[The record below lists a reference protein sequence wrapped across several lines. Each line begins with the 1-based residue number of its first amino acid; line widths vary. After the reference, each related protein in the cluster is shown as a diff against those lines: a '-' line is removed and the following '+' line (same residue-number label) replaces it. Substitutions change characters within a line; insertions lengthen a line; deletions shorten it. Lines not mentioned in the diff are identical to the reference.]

1 MSNNLNGMFFVLTSI
16 FCSYIKV
23 SQIMEEV
30 MERFDIYKDIA
41 QRFGGDVYL
50 GVVGPVRTG
59 KSTFI
64 TNFMNTLVVPNI
76 KNNFARQ
83 RAIDELPQS
92 ANGKTIMT
100 TQPKFVPNEAVKIN
114 LDDVEMNI
122 RLIDCVGY
130 MIDGALGAEETDKT
144 RLVKTPW
151 SENPLPFNEAAT
163 LGTNKVI
170 KEHSNV
176 AVLVTTD
183 GTINDLPR
191 TNYVDAEEKVV
202 SELKKHH
209 RPFVVVLNST
219 NPSQEQVQNLAQS
232 LQQKYGTKCVAV
244 DVKNLSQDDISQ
256 IFDAVL
262 SEMPVN
268 QVLVKMPKW
277 LEALSFNHPLISEIV
292 EEIKSSLLDIDKI
305 GEFKLSKTLF
315 ENSTNFEPLTDTKIS
330 LGEGNIIFS
339 IQPKAELFYRVL
351 SEQCGQQIDD
361 DYHLVSYLKQLSFAK
376 KEYDKLKVALDQVN
390 QTGYGVVFPNLDE
403 MTLEDPEIV
412 RQGSKFGVR
421 LKASAPSLH
430 IMRVDINTE
439 VSPIVGTEQQSED
452 LVKYL
457 LNEFESN
464 PQGIWET
471 EMFGK
476 SLHMLVNEG
485 LNNKLTLMPQEAQK
499 KMRKTLSRIVNEGK
513 GGVICILL

>member
-1 MSNNLNGMFFVLTSI
+1 
-16 FCSYIKV
+16 
-23 SQIMEEV
+23 MEQ
-30 MERFDIYKDIA
+30 FNIYKDIA
-41 QRFGGDVYL
+41 QRFNGDIYL

-64 TNFMNTLVVPNI
+64 TNFMNTLVLPNI
-76 KNNFARQ
+76 KNNFAKQ
-83 RAIDELPQS
+83 RTIDELPQS
-92 ANGKTIMT
+92 AQGKTIMT
-100 TQPKFVPNEAVKIN
+100 TQPKFVPNEAVKIMV
-114 LDDVEMNI
+114 DDVEMNI

-130 MIDGALGAEETDKT
+130 MVQGAMGGEEAEKP

-151 SENPLPFNEAAT
+151 SDENMPFDEAAEI
-163 LGTNKVI
+163 GTKKVI
-170 KEHSNV
+170 TDHSNV

-183 GTINDLPR
+183 GSFGEIAR
-191 TNYVDAEEKVV
+191 SSFVEAEEKIVA
-202 SELKKHH
+202 ELKRNN
-209 RPFVVVLNST
+209 RPFVILLNT
-219 NPSQEQVQNLAQS
+219 LDSQSNEAKNLASS
-232 LQQKYGTKCVAV
+232 LSEKYQAPCQIINAKSLDEQDIASTF
-244 DVKNLSQDDISQ
+244 NLL
-256 IFDAVL
+256 L

-268 QVLVKMPKW
+268 QILVKMPKW
-277 LEALSFNHPLISEIV
+277 LEALSFDHALIKEIV
-292 EEIKSSLLDIDKI
+292 EEIKSSCDGLDKI
-305 GEFKLSKTLF
+305 GDFKLSKVLF
-315 ENSTNFEPLTDTKIS
+315 DHSENFEPLTDSKVV
-330 LGEGNIIFS
+330 LGEGNIILS
-339 IQPKAELFYRVL
+339 IEPKPELFYKVL
-351 SEQCGQQIDD
+351 SEQCGQDIKDD
-361 DYHLVSYLKQLSFAK
+361 FHLISYLKELTYAK
-376 KEYDKLKVALDQVN
+376 KEYDKIKVALDEVN

-457 LNEFESN
+457 LSEFESN

-485 LNNKLTLMPQEAQK
+485 LTNKLSAMPQEAQK

>member
-1 MSNNLNGMFFVLTSI
+1 
-16 FCSYIKV
+16 
-23 SQIMEEV
+23 

-64 TNFMNTLVVPNI
+64 TKFMNTLVLPNI
-76 KNNFARQ
+76 KNNFAKQ

-92 ANGKTIMT
+92 ADGRTIMT
-100 TQPKFVPNEAVKIN
+100 TQPKFVPNEAVKISI
-114 LDDVEMNI
+114 DDVEMNI

-130 MIDGALGAEETDKT
+130 MVDGAIGAEETGKP

-151 SENPLPFNEAAT
+151 STESMPFDEAA
-163 LGTNKVI
+163 LIGTKKVI
-170 KEHSNV
+170 TDHSNV

-183 GTINDLPR
+183 GTIGDIPR
-191 TNYVDAEEKVV
+191 ASYVDAEEKIVA
-202 SELKKHH
+202 ELKKNH
-209 RPFVVVLNST
+209 RPFVVLLNTT
-219 NPSQEQVQNLAQS
+219 NPNSEEAQTLAES
-232 LQQKYGTKCVAV
+232 LQQKY
-244 DVKNLSQDDISQ
+244 DVKCITINAKELSEDDINDT
-256 IFDAVL
+256 FDALL

-268 QVLVKMPKW
+268 EILVKMPKW
-277 LEALSFNHPLISEIV
+277 LEALSFAHPLITEIIN
-292 EEIKSSLLDIDKI
+292 EIKNALQGVDKI
-305 GEFKLSKTLF
+305 GDFKLNKTLF
-315 ENSTNFEPLTDTKIS
+315 ETSDNFEPLNETKVV
-330 LGEGNIIFS
+330 LGDGNIIFS
-339 IQPKAELFYRVL
+339 IEPKAELFYKVL
-351 SEQCGQQIDD
+351 SEQCGQEITD
-361 DYHLVSYLKQLSFAK
+361 DYHLVSYLKELSFAK
-376 KEYDKLKVALDQVN
+376 KEYDKLKVALDDVN
-390 QTGYGVVFPNLDE
+390 ATGYGVVFPNLDE

-485 LNNKLTLMPQEAQK
+485 LNNKLVAMPTEAQK

>member
-1 MSNNLNGMFFVLTSI
+1 
-16 FCSYIKV
+16 
-23 SQIMEEV
+23 MEEF

-64 TNFMNTLVVPNI
+64 TKFMNTLVLPNI
-76 KNNFARQ
+76 KNNFAKQ

-92 ANGKTIMT
+92 ADGRTIMT
-100 TQPKFVPNEAVKIN
+100 TQPKFVPNEAVKISI
-114 LDDVEMNI
+114 DDVEMNI

-130 MIDGALGAEETDKT
+130 MVDGAIGAEETGKP

-151 SENPLPFNEAAT
+151 STESMPFDEAA
-163 LGTNKVI
+163 LIGTKKVI
-170 KEHSNV
+170 TDHSNV

-183 GTINDLPR
+183 GTIGDIPR
-191 TNYVDAEEKVV
+191 ASYVDAEEKIVA
-202 SELKKHH
+202 ELKKNH
-209 RPFVVVLNST
+209 RPFVVLLNTT
-219 NPSQEQVQNLAQS
+219 NPNSEEAQTLAES
-232 LQQKYGTKCVAV
+232 LQQKY
-244 DVKNLSQDDISQ
+244 DVKCITINAKELSEDDINDT
-256 IFDAVL
+256 FDALL

-268 QVLVKMPKW
+268 EILVKMPKW
-277 LEALSFNHPLISEIV
+277 LEALSFAHPLITEIIN
-292 EEIKSSLLDIDKI
+292 EIKNALQGVDKI
-305 GEFKLSKTLF
+305 GDFKLNKTLF
-315 ENSTNFEPLTDTKIS
+315 ETSDNFEPLNETKVV
-330 LGEGNIIFS
+330 LGDGNIIFS
-339 IQPKAELFYRVL
+339 IEPKAELFYKVL
-351 SEQCGQQIDD
+351 SEQCGQEITD
-361 DYHLVSYLKQLSFAK
+361 DYHLVSYLKELSFAK
-376 KEYDKLKVALDQVN
+376 KEYDKLKVALDDVN
-390 QTGYGVVFPNLDE
+390 ATGYGVVFPNLDE

-485 LNNKLTLMPQEAQK
+485 LNNKLVAMPTEAQK

>member
-1 MSNNLNGMFFVLTSI
+1 
-16 FCSYIKV
+16 
-23 SQIMEEV
+23 

-41 QRFGGDVYL
+41 QRFNGDVYL

-64 TNFMNTLVVPNI
+64 TKFMNTLVLPNI
-76 KNNFARQ
+76 KNNFAKQ
-83 RAIDELPQS
+83 RTIDELPQS
-92 ANGKTIMT
+92 AQGRTIMT
-100 TQPKFVPNEAVKIN
+100 TQPKFVPNEAVKIS
-114 LDDVEMNI
+114 LDEVEMNI

-130 MIDGALGAEETDKT
+130 MVNGAMGSEELDKP
-144 RLVKTPW
+144 RMVKTPW
-151 SENPLPFNEAAT
+151 SDEDMPFDEAAEI
-163 LGTNKVI
+163 GTKKVI
-170 KEHSNV
+170 IDHSNV

-183 GTINDLPR
+183 GSIGEIER
-191 TNYVDAEEKVV
+191 SNYAEVEEKIVQ
-202 SELKKHH
+202 ELKKNN
-209 RPFVVVLNST
+209 RPFVILLNTTDKNSP
-219 NPSQEQVQNLAQS
+219 NA
-232 LQQKYGTKCVAV
+232 
-244 DVKNLSQDDISQ
+244 KNLSESLSQKYDAPCLVINAMELDEQDINNT
-256 IFDAVL
+256 FNAL
-262 SEMPVN
+262 LAEMPVN
-268 QVLVKMPKW
+268 EILVKMPKW
-277 LEALSFNHPLISEIV
+277 LEALSFDHPLIKEIISEI
-292 EEIKSSLLDIDKI
+292 KLSCDGLDKI
-305 GEFKLSKTLF
+305 GDFKLSKVLF
-315 ENSTNFEPLTDTKIS
+315 ENSDNFEPLSDTKVV
-330 LGEGNIIFS
+330 LGEGNIILS
-339 IQPKAELFYRVL
+339 IEPKPELFYKVL
-351 SEQCGQQIDD
+351 SEQCGQEITD
-361 DYHLVSYLKQLSFAK
+361 DYHLVSYLKELTHAK
-376 KEYDKLKVALDQVN
+376 KEYDKIKVALDDVN

-485 LNNKLTLMPQEAQK
+485 LNNKLVAMPQEAQK

>member
-1 MSNNLNGMFFVLTSI
+1 
-16 FCSYIKV
+16 
-23 SQIMEEV
+23 MEQ
-30 MERFDIYKDIA
+30 FNIYKDIA
-41 QRFGGDVYL
+41 QRFNGDVYL

-64 TNFMNTLVVPNI
+64 TNFMNTLVLPNI
-76 KNNFARQ
+76 KNNFAKQ
-83 RAIDELPQS
+83 RTIDELPQS
-92 ANGKTIMT
+92 AQGKTIMT
-100 TQPKFVPNEAVKIN
+100 TQPKFVPNEAVKITV
-114 LDDVEMNI
+114 DEVEMNI

-130 MIDGALGAEETDKT
+130 MVQGAMGAEESNKP

-151 SENPLPFNEAAT
+151 SEQNMPFDEAAEI
-163 LGTNKVI
+163 GTKKVI
-170 KEHSNV
+170 TDHSNV

-183 GTINDLPR
+183 GSFGELPR
-191 TNYVDAEEKVV
+191 ASYVEAEEKIVA
-202 SELKKHH
+202 ELKHNN
-209 RPFVVVLNST
+209 RPFVILLNTLDTS
-219 NPSQEQVQNLAQS
+219 NDQVQKMAQS
-232 LQQKYGTKCVAV
+232 LSEKYDAPCQVVNAKSLTETDIAKTF
-244 DVKNLSQDDISQ
+244 NLL
-256 IFDAVL
+256 L

-268 QVLVKMPKW
+268 QILVKMPKW
-277 LEALSFNHPLISEIV
+277 LEALSFGHSLIKEII
-292 EEIKSSLLDIDKI
+292 EEIKLSCDGLDKI
-305 GEFKLSKTLF
+305 GDFKLSKTLF
-315 ENSTNFEPLTDTKIS
+315 ENSENFEPLSETKII
-330 LGEGNIIFS
+330 LGEGNIILS
-339 IQPKAELFYRVL
+339 IEPKPELFYKVL
-351 SEQCGQQIDD
+351 SEQCGQEIQDD
-361 DYHLVSYLKQLSFAK
+361 FHLISCLKELTHAK
-376 KEYDKLKVALDQVN
+376 KEYDKIKVALDEVN
-390 QTGYGVVFPNLDE
+390 ETGYGVVFPNLDE

-457 LNEFESN
+457 LSEFESD

-476 SLHMLVNEG
+476 SLHLLVNEG
-485 LNNKLTLMPQEAQK
+485 LSNKLSAMPQEAQK

>member
-1 MSNNLNGMFFVLTSI
+1 
-16 FCSYIKV
+16 
-23 SQIMEEV
+23 MEEF

-41 QRFGGDVYL
+41 QRFNGDVYL

-64 TNFMNTLVVPNI
+64 TNFMNTLVLPNI
-76 KNNFARQ
+76 KNNFAKQ
-83 RAIDELPQS
+83 RTIDELPQS
-92 ANGKTIMT
+92 AQGKTIMT
-100 TQPKFVPNEAVKIN
+100 TQPKFVPNEAVKIC
-114 LDDVEMNI
+114 LDEVEMNI

-130 MIDGALGAEETDKT
+130 MVSGAIGSEETGKP
-144 RLVKTPW
+144 RFVKTPW
-151 SENPLPFNEAAT
+151 SVNPMPFDEAAEI
-163 LGTNKVI
+163 GTKKVI
-170 KEHSNV
+170 TDHSNV

-183 GTINDLPR
+183 GTIGDIAR
-191 TNYVDAEEKVV
+191 ENYIEAEEKVV
-202 SELKKHH
+202 AELKRNN
-209 RPFVVVLNST
+209 RPFVVLLNT
-219 NPSQEQVQNLAQS
+219 ADENSQSAKDLAQS
-232 LQQKYGTKCVAV
+232 LQEKYNAPCLVMN
-244 DVKNLSQDDISQ
+244 VKELSEENINT
-256 IFDAVL
+256 IFNALL

-268 QVLVKMPKW
+268 SILVKMPKW
-277 LEALSFNHPLISEIV
+277 LEALSFNHPLITEIIT
-292 EEIKSSLLDIDKI
+292 EIKQSCQGLDKI
-305 GEFKLSKTLF
+305 GDFKLSKTLF
-315 ENSTNFEPLTDTKIS
+315 ENSENFEPLMESKIL
-330 LGEGNIIFS
+330 LGEGNIVLS
-339 IQPKAELFYRVL
+339 IEPKAEVFYKVL
-351 SEQCGQQIDD
+351 SEQCGQEITD
-361 DYHLVSYLKQLSFAK
+361 DYHLVSYLKELTFAK
-376 KEYDKLKVALDQVN
+376 KEYDKLKVALDEVN
-390 QTGYGVVFPNLDE
+390 ETGYGVVFPNLDE

-485 LNNKLTLMPQEAQK
+485 LNNKLVAMPQEAQK
-499 KMRKTLSRIVNEGK
+499 KIRKTLSRIVNEGK